1 MNNNDNDI
9 PRVWAISRPI
19 NGISLNGREYMC
31 DESGRVKLYDDI
43 SAAKNYLVVHGYS
56 EDDIVDEGIEIVEM
70 QDCGD
75 HYEPITR

>member
-1 MNNNDNDI
+1 MNICDTK
-9 PRVWAISRPI
+9 
-19 NGISLNGREYMC
+19 GRI
-31 DESGRVKLYDDI
+31 KLYDDI

-75 HYEPITR
+75 YLEVKS